1 MFIEPEEL
9 TTAIGEYQLNNIAP
23 SQAQVRT
30 AIMAA
35 IDEAKG
41 YLHGKYNTQAIF
53 SAEGDARHIT
63 LVEHIK
69 NLAVWYICRRAN
81 TDMIYEQ
88 VKEYRAAAIDWLE
101 KVAGI
106 KGTEKPLAPDLPLIT
121 DEAGTVR
128 TTIRMGSRRKFNH
141 NYGD

>member
-1 MFIEPEEL
+1 MFVEPAEL
-9 TTAIGEYQLNNIAP
+9 TTAIDDYQLNNIATA
-23 SQAQVRT
+23 AQIKL
-30 AIMAA
+30 AILAA

-41 YLHGKYNTQAIF
+41 YLHGKYDTQAIF

-81 TDMIYEQ
+81 TDMIYQQ

-106 KGTEKPLAPDLPLIT
+106 KGTENPLAPDLPLIT
-121 DEAGTVR
+121 GEDGKIR
-128 TTIRMGSRRKFNH
+128 TPFRSSSRRKFNH